1 MPFRYSFAALAGA
14 VALAPAPTYPST
26 DSTEMRVGTVALQS
40 IGPLTFGSDGTLF
53 LADSRG
59 AAIHAL
65 DVGDTNRYTDT
76 TKVEVA
82 DVDGKIATAL
92 GTTRDQIRIVSM
104 AVHPRSKVIYLAV
117 TRGRGDAA
125 APLVVR
131 LRHDG
136 SVDELRLDAI
146 RHASTTIADPPAPDA
161 KAEWGPPPR
170 ELTVTDLAF
179 RDGTLYAAGLS
190 NKEFSS
196 TLRQFAFPFRS
207 SAGAE
212 TTVEVYHTSHDRY
225 ETASPI
231 TAFLP
236 LTLRG
241 TPTLLAGYGCSP
253 IATFALREL
262 GNRKHVRGKT
272 VAELGGGNRP
282 MDMLLIRRQGRD
294 YVLIANS
301 DRTLLRLSSE
311 DRARAPAMT
320 KPVSQTYEAGGVPQL
335 AIAHV
340 GVRAIEDLNDNYIL
354 ALQRDVEDGTL
365 NLTSLSKGWL

>member
-1 MPFRYSFAALAGA
+1 
-14 VALAPAPTYPST
+14 V
-26 DSTEMRVGTVALQS
+26 
-40 IGPLTFGSDGTLF
+40 IF
-53 LADSRG
+53 LG
-59 AAIHAL
+59 
-65 DVGDTNRYTDT
+65 
-76 TKVEVA
+76 
-82 DVDGKIATAL
+82 
-92 GTTRDQIRIVSM
+92 
-104 AVHPRSKVIYLAV
+104 V
-117 TRGRGDAA
+117 TGGRGDGA

-311 DRARAPAMT
+311 DLARAPAMT
-320 KPVSQTYEAGGVPQL
+320 KPVSQIYEAGGVPQL
-335 AIAHV
+335 AIAQV